1 MKVNE
6 DDELVLLTTQNDV
19 YTQNESETSVFQVTE
34 VEGEEDASGK
44 ERAEEN
50 NENCNTENVEK
61 ITEEVPRKRR
71 KLSPIVYNRSHS
83 SSPADLKSSTL
94 PTTPTLNK
102 RK

>member
-1 MKVNE
+1 MNE
-6 DDELVLLTTQNDV
+6 DDELALSTIQNDV
-19 YTQNESETSVFQVTE
+19 YAQNESEVSVFQMAEME
-34 VEGEEDASGK
+34 VEGDMSMK

-61 ITEEVPRKRR
+61 TEEIPKKRR

-83 SSPADLKSSTL
+83 PSPTDLKSSALLTNSL
-94 PTTPTLNK
+94 LTK